1 MGEPTDGG
9 DDGPSAAKREGQRG
23 LSDSRAEEFV
33 TRTLQY
39 EWADTIV
46 ANPPETEG
54 ISWVPGNIGDSWG
67 RVAPD
72 AWSVGREFGVDLYFR
87 HHPTPEL
94 FGRGTFHLE
103 LTVDTVEDGNQ
114 ASPADENLG
123 TLREVLADA
132 VAHDDPDEL
141 VDGSW
146 VESTLVED
154 DEHVLWR
161 ATYNFSA
168 GDDVAYHETL
178 QTAIEDHAWIVPL
191 VTDAFQSMAND
202 LSD

>member
-1 MGEPTDGG
+1 MGEPTEGG
-9 DDGPSAAKREGQRG
+9 DDGPPATNRDGQRG
-23 LSDSRAEEFV
+23 VSGSRTEEFV

-54 ISWVPGNIGDSWG
+54 VSWVPGNIGDSWG

-72 AWSVGREFGVDLYFR
+72 AWSIGREFGVDLYFR
-87 HHPTPEL
+87 HHPTLEL

-103 LTVDTVEDGNQ
+103 LTADLVEGEDQ

-123 TLREVLADA
+123 ALRQVLADA
-132 VAHDDPDEL
+132 VTHDDPDEL

-168 GDDVAYHETL
+168 GDDVAYYETL
-178 QTAIEDHAWIVPL
+178 QTALEDHAWIVPL
-191 VTDAFQSMAND
+191 VTDAFQSMAD
-202 LSD
+202 DFSD